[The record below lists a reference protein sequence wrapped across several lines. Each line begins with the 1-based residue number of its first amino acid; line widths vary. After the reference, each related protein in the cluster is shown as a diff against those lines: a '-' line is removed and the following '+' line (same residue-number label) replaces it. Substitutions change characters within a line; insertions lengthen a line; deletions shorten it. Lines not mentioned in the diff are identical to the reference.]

1 MLYSEYQKQIEK
13 DIEKCLEEMKS
24 QPIIFIGSGFS
35 RRYFNAPNW
44 IGLLEAV
51 YNKYKV
57 LNKNFKFYSQ
67 KYDRNEIKIA
77 DAFIEPFQEW
87 AWTSGKDLFS
97 EKLFDIEADKAVF
110 LKTSIIKY
118 LEEITPKSLEEVKN
132 PELKEELK
140 ALKKVVPHAII
151 TTNYDRFLEE
161 LFPEHVPIIG
171 QQILRTNFGSIGE
184 IYKIHGCVSDPN
196 SLVLVSKDYEEFKN
210 KKKYLSAKLFTYF
223 VEHPLFFIGY
233 SANDPD
239 IKEILSDID
248 ELLNNHKGVIPNIY
262 IITWDNEIEKEGYF
276 DTTKGIFLEDKKE
289 IKIKNIVTKDYL
301 WIFKALSKKTEIENI
316 NIKILRSLMARVYTL
331 VRTDIPNN
339 KIEVS
344 YQTLE
349 GAINTNE
356 GIPRL
361 LGLTLLSNP
370 ADINVQYP
378 YTITAIGK
386 KLGYKTWHQAN
397 NFLKEVAEKKEY
409 DIKKSD
415 NVYHVKIKTGLNGGH
430 CDKYSEKCYEL
441 LLKVKNKEEYDIEK

>member
-110 LKTSIIKY
+110 LKTSITKY

-301 WIFKALSKKTEIENI
+301 WIFKALSKKTEIENDKYI
-316 NIKILRSLMARVYTL
+316 KNIR
-331 VRTDIPNN
+331 
-339 KIEVS
+339 
-344 YQTLE
+344 
-349 GAINTNE
+349 
-356 GIPRL
+356 RL
-361 LGLTLLSNP
+361 L
-370 ADINVQYP
+370 
-378 YTITAIGK
+378 
-386 KLGYKTWHQAN
+386 
-397 NFLKEVAEKKEY
+397 
-409 DIKKSD
+409 
-415 NVYHVKIKTGLNGGH
+415 
-430 CDKYSEKCYEL
+430 
-441 LLKVKNKEEYDIEK
+441 

>member
-1 MLYSEYQKQIEK
+1 MLYSEYQKEIEK
-13 DIEKCLEEMKS
+13 DIAKCFEEMKS

-35 RRYFNAPNW
+35 RRYFNSPNW
-44 IGLLEAV
+44 IGLLEEV

-57 LNKNFKFYSQ
+57 LDKDFRFYSQ
-67 KYDRNEIKIA
+67 KFNRNEIKIA

-87 AWTSGKDLFS
+87 AWTNGKELFS
-97 EKLFDIEADKAVF
+97 KELFDTEVDKAVF
-110 LKTSIIKY
+110 LKASITKFLEDITPES
-118 LEEITPKSLEEVKN
+118 LEEIEN

-140 ALKKVVPHAII
+140 VLKKVVQHAII
-151 TTNYDRFLEE
+151 TTNYDNFLEK

-171 QQILRTNFGSIGE
+171 QQILKTNFGSIGE

-248 ELLNNHKGVIPNIY
+248 ELLNNKKGVIPNIY
-262 IITWDNEIEKEGYF
+262 IVTWDKDLESEGYF
-276 DTTKGIFLEDKKE
+276 DTTKGIFLEDGKE

-331 VRTDIPNN
+331 VRTDIPSN

-349 GAINTNE
+349 GAVSTNE
-356 GIPRL
+356 GIPKL

-370 ADINVQYP
+370 ADINAAYP
-378 YTITAIGK
+378 YTLTGIAK
-386 KLGYKTWHQAN
+386 RLGYTTWHKADQL
-397 NFLKEVAEKKEY
+397 LKKVAEEKEY

-415 NVYHVKIKTGLNGGH
+415 NKYHVQIKLGTTGH
-430 CDKYSEKCYEL
+430 SDKYSEKCYEL
-441 LLKVKNKEEYDIEK
+441 LLKVKNGEEYNVER